1 MEGAPQSRPG
11 GARGGAGMES
21 VCLRCLAEE
30 LRAADGGRA
39 PLPRAAEL
47 GWALR
52 AAAGALEAG
61 RPPVGL
67 RCAAHAS
74 PVDALSADLLAR
86 CFRFLD
92 GGGIACAARVC
103 KFWNAAQQ
111 DPGLWEHKLRACP
124 HGPALDFGVLGK
136 VPGKGACGRDA
147 WRRARALYRDNR
159 QARWDLGWCC
169 PRFDWAGIHVRSLPD
184 GTLESPASKFDWS
197 RVVLREIVSGPRA
210 SPAGPTV
217 KNEFGAEEFPE
228 ELLLF
233 GAPDPNTNGMDLGVR
248 VAPPVSI
255 GVCEWKV
262 QLRDVLRALSGS
274 RMRPVL
280 GVCLQESAVGGGG
293 TLFVA
298 GDRAASP
305 ERRTWMAAQALP
317 PGMSFKAF
325 RSMQDPDSGAGGAPG
340 EARCHLMRCVY
351 LPRRPD
357 RLSVMEGAALWKV
370 RLDCRLRTAQ
380 VFAYPVV
387 QHGAFADPYLPRSE
401 VLVAEFSV
409 DPAQYPGLG
418 EETARAAGLHVLGR
432 PAGEADASAGHRPAY
447 SLFMQ
452 VPYNVQAELVSMEA
466 LPAATTA

>member
-1 MEGAPQSRPG
+1 MEG
-11 GARGGAGMES
+11 

-47 GWALR
+47 GRALR
-52 AAAGALEAG
+52 AAAGSLEGG

-92 GGGIACAARVC
+92 GGGLACAARVC
-103 KFWNAAQQ
+103 KFWNGAQR

-124 HGPALDFGVLGK
+124 HGPALDFGVLGEALRE
-136 VPGKGACGRDA
+136 GACGRGG
-147 WRRARALYRDNR
+147 WRRARALYRDN
-159 QARWDLGWCC
+159 QKARWDLGWCC
-169 PRFDWAGIHVRSLPD
+169 PRFDWAGIHVTSLPD
-184 GTLESPASKFDWS
+184 GTLASPASKFDWS
-197 RVVLREIVSGPRA
+197 RVVLRDVGPLS
-210 SPAGPTV
+210 SPAGPAV

-233 GAPDPNTNGMDLGVR
+233 GAPEPHTNGMDLGVR
-248 VAPPVSI
+248 VAPPVSV

-262 QLRDVLRALSGS
+262 QLRDVRAPALSGS

-298 GDRAASP
+298 GNRAPSSGH
-305 ERRTWMAAQALP
+305 RTWMAAKALP
-317 PGMSFKAF
+317 FGASFSRSKQEPGF
-325 RSMQDPDSGAGGAPG
+325 GADRAQG
-340 EARCHLMRCVY
+340 EASCHLMRCVY

-357 RLSVMEGAALWKV
+357 RLSVLDGAALWKV

-387 QHGAFADPYLPRSE
+387 QHGAFADPYLSRSE
-401 VLVAEFSV
+401 VLAAEFSV

-418 EETARAAGLHVLGR
+418 DEAARAAGRVLPGP
-432 PAGEADASAGHRPAY
+432 PAGGTGAAEGRRPAY

-452 VPYNVQAELVSMEA
+452 LPYLVQAELVSMEA
-466 LPAATTA
+466 LEAPPPPAAVAAEGGFPLSLSNTL